1 MDPPLS
7 KTRRLKALDQAYQ
20 PSPRTRRQAL
30 RVNLSKGTRAPRHIQ
45 KRSIEVKPT
54 QPPSTLPLVSTRAR
68 PKPLISPSH
77 RLNQNTA
84 SLLSSFQQ
92 ANTSTST
99 LNQSSTTKSVSG
111 VSLHLQQRSHGGEL
125 PTLATIRDE
134 VHYPLTAGQALKRF
148 MTQMTEYEQAE
159 VLEYKQIYFLG
170 LNATKLQ
177 PNLALANCG
186 FDDDR
191 ADYKV
196 VLGDHIAYRYEVLG
210 TLGKGSFG
218 QVLRCVDHK
227 RNEVTALK
235 IIRNKRRFHIQGAV
249 EIKVLETL
257 RDHDIEDAMGVIRM
271 KNFLVFR
278 KHICITFELLSLNLY
293 EFLQANNFQGL
304 SLGLIRRFAVQ
315 LLVTLSY
322 VKENA
327 IIHCDLK
334 PENILLKQP
343 SKSGIKVID
352 FGSACFEDSRV
363 YTYIQS
369 RFYRA
374 PEIMLGIPYTS
385 AIDIWSFGCILAEL
399 YYGYPLFPG
408 ESEKEQLLCI
418 MEICGV
424 PPPHVL
430 AQSTRVKL
438 FFDEVGAPRIVPNSR
453 GKVRTP
459 STKKLEEALQCEDAA
474 FLNLL
479 RRCFDWDPVT
489 RITPLEAL
497 QHPWLVETTRPPA
510 SSRPSKLRRRG
521 SRDWSSGATLT
532 MDN

>member
-1 MDPPLS
+1 MDIPLS
-7 KTRRLKALDQAYQ
+7 KTRRLKALDQVYQ

-30 RVNLSKGTRAPRHIQ
+30 RLNLSKGPKPPRHIQ
-45 KRSIEVKPT
+45 KKSVEVKPS
-54 QPPSTLPLVSTRAR
+54 QPPSTLPLVTTRAR
-68 PKPLISPSH
+68 PKPLVSPAH
-77 RLNQNTA
+77 RLKENTA

-92 ANTSTST
+92 VNTSTST
-99 LNQSSTTKSVSG
+99 LNQSGTTKSVSG

-125 PTLATIRDE
+125 PSLPTIRDE
-134 VHYPLTAGQALKRF
+134 VHYPMTAGQALKRF
-148 MTQMTEYEQAE
+148 MPQMSEYEQSE
-159 VLEYKQIYFLG
+159 VLEYKQIFFLG

-177 PNLALANCG
+177 ANLTLPNCG
-186 FDDDR
+186 FDDER

-227 RNEVTALK
+227 RNEVIALK
-235 IIRNKRRFHIQGAV
+235 IIRNKRRFHVQGAV

-257 RDHDIEDAMGVIRM
+257 RDNDIEDAMGIIRM

-304 SLGLIRRFAVQ
+304 SLGLIKRFAVQ
-315 LLVTLSY
+315 LLVTLNY

-327 IIHCDLK
+327 VIHCDLK

-343 SKSGIKVID
+343 TKSGIKVID
-352 FGSACFEDSRV
+352 FGSACFEDQRV

-399 YYGYPLFPG
+399 YFGYPLFPG

-418 MEICGV
+418 MEIFGI
-424 PPPHVL
+424 PPKHVL
-430 AQSTRVKL
+430 AQSTRSKL
-438 FFDEVGAPRIVPNSR
+438 FFDETGAPRIVPNSR
-453 GKVRTP
+453 GKIRTP
-459 STKKLEEALQCEDAA
+459 ATKTLEDALQCEDVN
-474 FLNLL
+474 FLDLL
-479 RRCFDWDPVT
+479 RRCFDWDPTT
-489 RITPLEAL
+489 RITPLEAM
-497 QHPWLVETTRPPA
+497 QHPWISETRRQL

-521 SRDWSSGATLT
+521 SRDLSGGATLS